1 MTKRTFSLRDYIQN
15 GGFIFIHLGCLLV
28 IWAGASW
35 TAVALC
41 VLAYAFRMFSIT
53 AFYHRY
59 FAHRTYKT
67 SRPFQFL
74 MGVAGASCFQN
85 GPLWWSAHHR
95 HHHRH
100 SDTEE
105 DIHSPIVRSLYW
117 AHMGW
122 ILSKQYSYYDTESV
136 RDLAKYPEI
145 RWLQR
150 FNVIPGILLGV
161 GMFVLG
167 EILASTSPELG
178 INGLQALTWGFFIST
193 TLLYHATFTINSLM
207 HKIGRRRFETDDESR
222 NSLILALITFGEGW
236 HNNHHRY
243 HASERQGFYW
253 WEIDLSHYGL
263 VMLKWLGLVW
273 DLKTPPKRIYE
284 EAAGVRARTKTPGRV
299 RRHQSQSG
307 DRETIELLSTL
318 SGSNDPM
325 ASGTDTD
332 LPTSKEEILEE
343 V

>member
-1 MTKRTFSLRDYIQN
+1 MAKRKFGPKDYIQN

-41 VLAYAFRMFSIT
+41 ALLYAARMFSIT

-67 SRPFQFL
+67 SRVFQFL
-74 MGVAGASCFQN
+74 MGVAGATCFQN

-105 DIHSPIVRSLYW
+105 DIHSPIARSLYW

-122 ILSKQYSYYDTESV
+122 ILSKEYNSYDTESV

-150 FNVIPGILLGV
+150 YNVVPGILLGI
-161 GMFVLG
+161 GTFVLG
-167 EILASTSPELG
+167 EILAHTSPELG
-178 INGLQALTWGFFIST
+178 FNGLQGLTWGFFIST

-284 EAAGVRARTKTPGRV
+284 EAAGVRERTKTPGRLRQLQNDEEKGV
-299 RRHQSQSG
+299 DLTAAFS
-307 DRETIELLSTL
+307 ELDNSTL
-318 SGSNDPM
+318 QG
-325 ASGTDTD
+325 
-332 LPTSKEEILEE
+332 LPKQKEEELLEE